1 MLEKKSVKTN
11 ITRKTAIILLAAG
24 KSTRFAGGNKLSHE
38 LLGVPLLT
46 HCYNSIKYSKVAQII
61 VVSSQEN
68 LKQAETLCN
77 PYPKIAFVEDNELG
91 IGHSISIGMG
101 FIREEISSV
110 VICLAD
116 MPLITN
122 VHIQLLLDANKTSYF
137 NQIHRLYDVN
147 NMFGHPILFNSYYF
161 PKLKRLSG
169 DQGAYDITLNYKDL
183 INIIKVNNLSVS
195 TDIDTNK
202 DWDNLIL

>member
-1 MLEKKSVKTN
+1 
-11 ITRKTAIILLAAG
+11 
-24 KSTRFAGGNKLSHE
+24 
-38 LLGVPLLT
+38 
-46 HCYNSIKYSKVAQII
+46 
-61 VVSSQEN
+61 
-68 LKQAETLCN
+68 
-77 PYPKIAFVEDNELG
+77 
-91 IGHSISIGMG
+91 MG

-161 PKLKRLSG
+161 PKLKRLNG
-169 DQGAYDITLNYKDL
+169 DQGAYDITLNNKDL
-183 INIIKVNNLSVS
+183 FNIIKVNYLSVS
-195 TDIDTNK
+195 TDMDTDK
-202 DWDNLIL
+202 DLDNLIL